1 MIQNPADDL
10 YSINEA
16 ARLLSTDERKIVSR
30 SLHRAVTDNNI
41 PTAIIGNVK
50 AITLANAKLAA
61 LLIRDR
67 PGNPGNDGP
76 RTVKRPPRRACE

>member
-1 MIQNPADDL
+1 MVQNPPGDL

-41 PTAIIGNVK
+41 PTVVIGSAK

-61 LLIRDR
+61 KLIRDR

-76 RTVKRPPRRACE
+76 RTVKRPPRRAYE